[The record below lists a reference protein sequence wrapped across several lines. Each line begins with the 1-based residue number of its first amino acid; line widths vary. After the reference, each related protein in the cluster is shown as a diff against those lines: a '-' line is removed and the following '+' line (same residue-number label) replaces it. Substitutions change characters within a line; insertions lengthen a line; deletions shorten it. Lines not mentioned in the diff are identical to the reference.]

1 MPTHPHAPLEP
12 DYKFCPKC
20 GGGLERR
27 IVEAHDPRARLVCRA
42 CGFIFYIDPKVAV
55 GTVVRGEK
63 GFLIL
68 RRAIEPGYGKWVF
81 PGGYVDRG
89 ESLEGAAVREALE
102 ETGLDVRLGAL
113 VNIYSFARRGIIMI
127 IYEAEAAPGTPKVN
141 LESLELRWV
150 GPGEIPWDDLAF
162 PSTRSAFRDYF
173 LRHGLAEHVP
183 PGLDPGE
190 EF

>member
-1 MPTHPHAPLEP
+1 MATHPHAPLEP

-20 GGGLERR
+20 GGALQRR
-27 IVEAHDPRARLVCRA
+27 IVEAHDPRPRLVCTS

-63 GFLIL
+63 GFLLL

-102 ETGLDVRLGAL
+102 ETGLDVRLGPL
-113 VNIYSFARRGIIMI
+113 VNIYSYSMRGIIMI
-127 IYEAEAAPGTPKVN
+127 IYEAEAAAGDPKVN
-141 LESLELRWV
+141 MESLELRWA
-150 GPGEIPWDDLAF
+150 GPSEIPWDDLAF

-173 LRHGLAEHVP
+173 LRHGLSDHVP